1 MTSNKPYSRSERVEK
16 QILEIISSIAIKN
29 IDLSSLGFITFT
41 DVDISPD
48 LKNAK
53 IFFSVL
59 NQKLPD
65 DELEIKINR
74 MQKAFKKFLSPE
86 LHLRTTPKIQFVN
99 DKKLSFQEKIS
110 DLLKDNTLNQNIS
123 DNKSQ

>member
-1 MTSNKPYSRSERVEK
+1 LTSNKPYNRSERVEK
-16 QILEIISSIAIKN
+16 QLLEIISSIAIKN

-65 DELEIKINR
+65 DELEIEINR
-74 MQKAFKKFLSPE
+74 KKKAFKKFLSPE

-99 DKKLSFQEKIS
+99 DKKLSYQEKIDS
-110 DLLKDNTLNQNIS
+110 LLKDTTLDQNKS
-123 DNKSQ
+123 DNNS

>member
-1 MTSNKPYSRSERVEK
+1 MTSNKPYNRSERVEK
-16 QILEIISSIAIKN
+16 QLLEIISSIAIKN

-65 DELEIKINR
+65 DELEIEINR
-74 MQKAFKKFLSPE
+74 REKAFKKFLSPE

-99 DKKLSFQEKIS
+99 DKKLSYQEKIDS
-110 DLLKDNTLNQNIS
+110 LLKDTPLDQNKS
-123 DNKSQ
+123 DNNS

>member
-1 MTSNKPYSRSERVEK
+1 MTFNKPYNRSERVEK
-16 QILEIISSIAIKN
+16 QLLEIISSIAIKN

-59 NQKLPD
+59 NQKFPD
-65 DELEIKINR
+65 DELEIEINKKK
-74 MQKAFKKFLSPE
+74 KAFKKFLSPE

-99 DKKLSFQEKIS
+99 DKKLSYQEKIDS
-110 DLLKDNTLNQNIS
+110 LLKDTTLDQNKS
-123 DNKSQ
+123 DNNS

>member
-1 MTSNKPYSRSERVEK
+1 MTSNKPYNRSERVEK

-86 LHLRTTPKIQFVN
+86 LHLRVTPKIKFVN

-110 DLLKDNTLNQNIS
+110 DLLKDNTLNQNLS
-123 DNKSQ
+123 DNKS

>member
-1 MTSNKPYSRSERVEK
+1 MTSNKPYNRSERVEK
-16 QILEIISSIAIKN
+16 QLLEIISSIAIKN
-29 IDLSSLGFITFT
+29 IDLSYLGFITFT

-65 DELEIKINR
+65 DKLEIEINR
-74 MQKAFKKFLSPE
+74 KQKAFKKFLSPE
-86 LHLRTTPKIQFVN
+86 LHLRTTPKIVFVN
-99 DKKLSFQEKIS
+99 DKKLSFQKRVNS
-110 DLLKDNTLNQNIS
+110 LLKGTTLDQDIS
-123 DNKSQ
+123 DNKS

>member
-1 MTSNKPYSRSERVEK
+1 MISNKPYNRSERVEK
-16 QILEIISSIAIKN
+16 QLLEIISSIAIKN

-65 DELEIKINR
+65 NEIEIEINR
-74 MQKAFKKFLSPE
+74 KQKAFKKFLSPE
-86 LHLRTTPKIQFVN
+86 LHLRTMPKIQFVN
-99 DKKLSFQEKIS
+99 DKKYSYQEKINS
-110 DLLKDNTLNQNIS
+110 LLKDTVPNQNIS
-123 DNKSQ
+123 DNKS

>member
-1 MTSNKPYSRSERVEK
+1 MTSNKPYTRSERVEK
-16 QILEIISSIAIKN
+16 QLLDIISSIALKN

-59 NQKLPD
+59 NPKLSNNN
-65 DELEIKINR
+65 LEIEINR
-74 MQKAFKKFLSPE
+74 KQKAFKKFLSPE
-86 LHLRTTPKIQFVN
+86 LHLRTTPNIKFVIDN
-99 DKKLSFQEKIS
+99 KLSYQEKIDS
-110 DLLKDNTLNQNIS
+110 LLKDTTLDQDIS
-123 DNKSQ
+123 DNKSK

>member
-1 MTSNKPYSRSERVEK
+1 MTSNKPYNRSERVEK
-16 QILEIISSIAIKN
+16 QLLEIISSIAIKN

-65 DELEIKINR
+65 DELEIEINR
-74 MQKAFKKFLSPE
+74 RKKAFKKFLSPE
-86 LHLRTTPKIQFVN
+86 LHLRTTPKIEFVN
-99 DKKLSFQEKIS
+99 DKKLSFQEKIDS
-110 DLLKDNTLNQNIS
+110 LLKDTSLDQNKS
-123 DNKSQ
+123 DNNS

>member
-1 MTSNKPYSRSERVEK
+1 MTSNKPYTRSERVEK
-16 QILEIISSIAIKN
+16 QLLDIISSIALKN
-29 IDLSSLGFITFT
+29 IDLSALGFITFT

-65 DELEIKINR
+65 NKLEIEINKK
-74 MQKAFKKFLSPE
+74 QKAFKKFLSPE
-86 LHLRTTPKIQFVN
+86 LNLRTTPNIQFVN
-99 DKKLSFQEKIS
+99 DKKLSFQEKI
-110 DLLKDNTLNQNIS
+110 DNLLKDTTIDKNIS
-123 DNKSQ
+123 DNKS

>member
-1 MTSNKPYSRSERVEK
+1 MTSNKPYNRSERVEK
-16 QILEIISSIAIKN
+16 QLLEIIGSIAIKN

-65 DELEIKINR
+65 NELEIEINR
-74 MQKAFKKFLSPE
+74 KQKAFKKFLSPQ
-86 LHLRTTPKIQFVN
+86 LSLRTIPKIQFVN
-99 DKKLSFQEKIS
+99 DKKLSFQENIEC
-110 DLLKDNTLNQNIS
+110 LLKDTELGQDIS
-123 DNKSQ
+123 DNKS

>member
-1 MTSNKPYSRSERVEK
+1 MISNKPYKRSERVGKE
-16 QILEIISSIAIKN
+16 LLDIISSIALKN

-59 NQKLPD
+59 DQKVPD
-65 DELEIKINR
+65 DKLEIEINR
-74 MQKAFKKFLSPE
+74 KQKAFKKFLSPE
-86 LHLRTTPKIQFVN
+86 LHLRITPKIQFVN
-99 DKKLSFQEKIS
+99 DKKLSFQEKIDS
-110 DLLKDNTLNQNIS
+110 LLKDTTPDHNIS
-123 DNKSQ
+123 DNKS

>member
-1 MTSNKPYSRSERVEK
+1 MTSNKPYNRSERVEK
-16 QILEIISSIAIKN
+16 QLLEIISSIAIKN

-53 IFFSVL
+53 IFFSAL

-65 DELEIKINR
+65 DELEIEINR
-74 MQKAFKKFLSPE
+74 KKKAFKKFLSPE

-99 DKKLSFQEKIS
+99 DKKLSYQEKIDS
-110 DLLKDNTLNQNIS
+110 LLKDTTLDQNKS
-123 DNKSQ
+123 DNNS

>member
-1 MTSNKPYSRSERVEK
+1 MTSNKPYNRSERVEK
-16 QILEIISSIAIKN
+16 QLLEIISSIAIKN

-65 DELEIKINR
+65 DELEIEINR
-74 MQKAFKKFLSPE
+74 KKKAFKKFLSPE

-99 DKKLSFQEKIS
+99 DKKLSYQEKIDS
-110 DLLKDNTLNQNIS
+110 LLKDTTLDQNKS
-123 DNKSQ
+123 DNNS

>member
-1 MTSNKPYSRSERVEK
+1 MTFNKPYNRSERVEK
-16 QILEIISSIAIKN
+16 QLLEIISSIAIKN

-65 DELEIKINR
+65 DELEIEINR
-74 MQKAFKKFLSPE
+74 KKKAFKKFLSPE
-86 LHLRTTPKIQFVN
+86 LHLRTTPKIQFIN
-99 DKKLSFQEKIS
+99 DKKLSYQEKIDS
-110 DLLKDNTLNQNIS
+110 LLKDTNLDQNKS
-123 DNKSQ
+123 DNNS

>member
-1 MTSNKPYSRSERVEK
+1 MTYNKPYTRSERVEK
-16 QILEIISSIAIKN
+16 QLLDIISSIALKN
-29 IDLSSLGFITFT
+29 IDLSSLGFVTFT

-65 DELEIKINR
+65 DKLEIEINKK
-74 MQKAFKKFLSPE
+74 QKAFKKFLSPE
-86 LHLRTTPKIQFVN
+86 LRLRITPKIQ
-99 DKKLSFQEKIS
+99 L
-110 DLLKDNTLNQNIS
+110 
-123 DNKSQ
+123 

>member
-1 MTSNKPYSRSERVEK
+1 M
-16 QILEIISSIAIKN
+16 QLLEIISSIALKN
-29 IDLSSLGFITFT
+29 IDLSPLGFVTFT

-65 DELEIKINR
+65 DKLEVEINR
-74 MQKAFKKFLSPE
+74 KQKAFKKFLSPE
-86 LHLRTTPKIQFVN
+86 LHLRTTPNIQFVN
-99 DKKLSFQEKIS
+99 DKKLSFQEKIDS
-110 DLLKDNTLNQNIS
+110 LLKDNTLDKNIS
-123 DNKSQ
+123 DTKS

>member
-86 LHLRTTPKIQFVN
+86 LHLRTPPKIQFVN

>member
-16 QILEIISSIAIKN
+16 QLLEIISSIAIKN
-29 IDLSSLGFITFT
+29 IDLSFLGFITFT

-65 DELEIKINR
+65 DELEIEINR
-74 MQKAFKKFLSPE
+74 RKKAFKKFLSPE
-86 LHLRTTPKIQFVN
+86 LHLRTTPKIQFIN
-99 DKKLSFQEKIS
+99 DKKLSYQEKIDS
-110 DLLKDNTLNQNIS
+110 LLKDTSLDQNKS
-123 DNKSQ
+123 DNNS

>member
-1 MTSNKPYSRSERVEK
+1 MISNKPYTRSERVEK
-16 QILEIISSIAIKN
+16 QLLDIISSIALKN

-65 DELEIKINR
+65 NELEIEINR
-74 MQKAFKKFLSPE
+74 KQKAFKKYLSPE
-86 LHLRTTPKIQFVN
+86 LHLRNTPRIQFVI
-99 DKKLSFQEKIS
+99 DKKYSYQEHIDS
-110 DLLKDNTLNQNIS
+110 LLKDTAADQNIS
-123 DNKSQ
+123 DNKY

>member
-1 MTSNKPYSRSERVEK
+1 MTSNKPYNRSERVEK
-16 QILEIISSIAIKN
+16 QLLEIISSIAIKN

-65 DELEIKINR
+65 DELEIEINKR
-74 MQKAFKKFLSPE
+74 KKAFKKFLSPE

-99 DKKLSFQEKIS
+99 DKKLSYQEKIDS
-110 DLLKDNTLNQNIS
+110 LLKDTSLDQYKS
-123 DNKSQ
+123 DNNS

>member
-1 MTSNKPYSRSERVEK
+1 MTSNKPYTRSERVEK
-16 QILEIISSIAIKN
+16 QLLDIISSIALKN
-29 IDLSSLGFITFT
+29 IDLSSLGFVTFT

-65 DELEIKINR
+65 DKLEIEINR
-74 MQKAFKKFLSPE
+74 KQKAFKKFLSPE
-86 LHLRTTPKIQFVN
+86 LHLRTTPKLQFVN
-99 DKKLSFQEKIS
+99 DKKLSFQEKIDS
-110 DLLKDNTLNQNIS
+110 LLKDTTLDKNIS
-123 DNKSQ
+123 DNKSK

>member
-1 MTSNKPYSRSERVEK
+1 LISNKPYSRSDRVEK
-16 QILEIISSIAIKN
+16 QLLEIISSIAIKN

-41 DVDISPD
+41 NVDISPD

-65 DELEIKINR
+65 NELEIEINR
-74 MQKAFKKFLSPE
+74 KQKAFKKFLGPE

-99 DKKLSFQEKIS
+99 DKKYSYQEKIDS
-110 DLLKDNTLNQNIS
+110 LLKDTTLDQNIS
-123 DNKSQ
+123 DIKS

>member
-1 MTSNKPYSRSERVEK
+1 MTSNKPYNRSERVEK
-16 QILEIISSIAIKN
+16 QLLEIISSIAIKN

-65 DELEIKINR
+65 KELEVEINR
-74 MQKAFKKFLSPE
+74 KQKAFKKFLSPQ
-86 LHLRTTPKIQFVN
+86 LSLRTTPKIKFVN
-99 DKKLSFQEKIS
+99 DKKLSFQEKIDS
-110 DLLKDNTLNQNIS
+110 LLKDSRLDQNIS
-123 DNKSQ
+123 DNKS

>member
-1 MTSNKPYSRSERVEK
+1 MTLNKPYKRSERVEK
-16 QILEIISSIAIKN
+16 QLLEIISSIAIKN

-41 DVDISPD
+41 EVDISPD

-65 DELEIKINR
+65 NELEVEINR
-74 MQKAFKKFLSPE
+74 KQKAFKKFLSPE
-86 LHLRTTPKIQFVN
+86 LHLRTTPRIQFVN
-99 DKKLSFQEKIS
+99 DKKLSYQEKI
-110 DLLKDNTLNQNIS
+110 DYLLKGTNPGKDIS
-123 DNKSQ
+123 DHKS

>member
-1 MTSNKPYSRSERVEK
+1 LTSNKPYNRSERVEK
-16 QILEIISSIAIKN
+16 QLLEIISSIAIKN

-65 DELEIKINR
+65 DELEIEINR
-74 MQKAFKKFLSPE
+74 KKKAFKKFLSPE

-99 DKKLSFQEKIS
+99 DKKLSYQEKIDS
-110 DLLKDNTLNQNIS
+110 LLKDTSLDQNKS
-123 DNKSQ
+123 DNNS

>member
-1 MTSNKPYSRSERVEK
+1 MTSNKPYNRSERVEK
-16 QILEIISSIAIKN
+16 QLLEIISSIAIKN

-65 DELEIKINR
+65 DELEIEINR
-74 MQKAFKKFLSPE
+74 RKKAFKKFLSPE

-99 DKKLSFQEKIS
+99 DKKLSYQEKIDS
-110 DLLKDNTLNQNIS
+110 LLKDTSLDQNKS
-123 DNKSQ
+123 DNNS

>member
-1 MTSNKPYSRSERVEK
+1 MTSNKPYTRSERVEK
-16 QILEIISSIAIKN
+16 QLLDIISSIALKN

-59 NQKLPD
+59 NPKLSNNN
-65 DELEIKINR
+65 LEIEINR
-74 MQKAFKKFLSPE
+74 KQKAFKKFLSPE
-86 LHLRTTPKIQFVN
+86 LHLRTTPSILFVS
-99 DKKLSFQEKIS
+99 DKKLSYREKIDS
-110 DLLKDNTLNQNIS
+110 LLNDTTLGKNTS
-123 DNKSQ
+123 DNKS

>member
-1 MTSNKPYSRSERVEK
+1 MTSNKPYNRSERVEK
-16 QILEIISSIAIKN
+16 QLLEIISSIAIKN

-59 NQKLPD
+59 NQKLSD
-65 DELEIKINR
+65 NELEIEINR
-74 MQKAFKKFLSPE
+74 KQKAFKKFLSPE
-86 LHLRTTPKIQFVN
+86 LNLRTTPNIQFLN
-99 DKKLSFQEKIS
+99 DKKLSYQEKINS
-110 DLLKDNTLNQNIS
+110 LLKDTTLDQKIS
-123 DNKSQ
+123 DNKS

>member
-1 MTSNKPYSRSERVEK
+1 MISNKPYKRSERVGKE
-16 QILEIISSIAIKN
+16 LLDIISSIALKN

-59 NQKLPD
+59 DQKISD
-65 DELEIKINR
+65 DKLEIEINKK
-74 MQKAFKKFLSPE
+74 QKAFKKFLSPE
-86 LHLRTTPKIQFVN
+86 LHLRTTPSIQFVN
-99 DKKLSFQEKIS
+99 DKKLSYQEKI
-110 DLLKDNTLNQNIS
+110 DNLLKDTTPDHNTS
-123 DNKSQ
+123 DNKS